1 MIVSILLL
9 AGKGTRL
16 NKDTPKQ
23 FIKINDQ
30 ELFLYPLKTLL
41 KTDDIKKHILVVP
54 KDDYFKVSNI
64 LKREG
69 LDKLPIY
76 LVVGGETRTDSTF
89 NALKYIKTNFRKVDT
104 VLIHDAARVLVSE
117 SIIKRNIKA
126 SLTSNCITTYIDEVD
141 TIVTCKNNEIDSY
154 LERDKIKRIQ
164 TPQTFNFSLLYSL
177 YVKNKEKFTDDTTIC
192 KKNKYNIKLVKG
204 STLNFKVTTNE
215 DLKLLEALLRKQK

>member
-1 MIVSILLL
+1 MIISILLL

-23 FIKINDQ
+23 FIQINDQ

-41 KTDDIKKHILVVP
+41 KIEDIKKHILVVP

-89 NALKYIKTNFRKVDT
+89 NALKYIKANFRKVDT

-141 TIVTCKNNEIDSY
+141 TVIQSKNNEIDTY

-204 STLNFKVTTNE
+204 SALNFKVTTNE
-215 DLKLLEALLRKQK
+215 DLKLLEALLRK